1 MTDTSETG
9 DTTGEPADAPG
20 ERATATTTA
29 TPATTSAEAA
39 AAPAEA
45 ATPARKPTWRR
56 ITGSTWF
63 HFAAAL
69 VITGLIL
76 SFVAKPYWVPSGS
89 MENTLQPGDRVLVN
103 RLAYTGANPGTGDIV
118 VFDAGDEWDTEA
130 VPETN
135 PLKAALRWIGE
146 VTGFGP
152 SSAHT
157 LIKRV
162 IGTPGESVACCTA
175 DGQLTI
181 DDEPLAEPYVFN
193 DYAFEP
199 GTLDC
204 TSTPRSQRCFDAVE
218 VPADSYLML
227 GDNRANS
234 SDSAAFCRGDA
245 PAGDCW
251 RWATRQDL
259 IGKAVLLFWPF
270 TRWTGL

>member
-1 MTDTSETG
+1 MGHRGGPRDQSSEG
-9 DTTGEPADAPG
+9 
-20 ERATATTTA
+20 RTALD
-29 TPATTSAEAA
+29 
-39 AAPAEA
+39 
-45 ATPARKPTWRR
+45 RR
-56 ITGSTWF
+56 G
-63 HFAAAL
+63 HRL
-69 VITGLIL
+69 R
-76 SFVAKPYWVPSGS
+76 
-89 MENTLQPGDRVLVN
+89 TLQRPHPHQTRDR
-103 RLAYTGANPGTGDIV
+103 
-118 VFDAGDEWDTEA
+118 
-130 VPETN
+130 
-135 PLKAALRWIGE
+135 
-146 VTGFGP
+146 
-152 SSAHT
+152 H
-157 LIKRV
+157 
-162 IGTPGESVACCTA
+162 PGESVACCTA

-259 IGKAVLLFWPF
+259 VGKAVLLFWPF